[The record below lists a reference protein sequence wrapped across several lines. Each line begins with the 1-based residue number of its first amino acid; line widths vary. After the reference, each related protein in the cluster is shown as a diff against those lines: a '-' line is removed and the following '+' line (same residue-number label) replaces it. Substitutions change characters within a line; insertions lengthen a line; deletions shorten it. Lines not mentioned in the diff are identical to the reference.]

1 MATVHRAPRTAP
13 VARVAELAQRVDA
26 ALRIGSWLGIGTGAV
41 VARCTGTQQR
51 ATCSCIGD
59 TANVV
64 ARLEEHTRLE
74 QRGIL
79 MDEAPRSE
87 LPSGRVLE
95 ALAPV
100 ALKRKAAPTLMFA
113 VQRPTQ
119 RALFGR
125 SSSAVQAQFERTLS

>member
-1 MATVHRAPRTAP
+1 M
-13 VARVAELAQRVDA
+13 AELAQRVDA
-26 ALRIGSWLGIGTGAV
+26 AVRIGSWFGIGTGAV

-51 ATCSCIGD
+51 ATCRCIGD
-59 TANVV
+59 TANVA
-64 ARLEEHTRLE
+64 ARLEEHTRLS

-87 LPSGRVLE
+87 PPSGRVLE

-100 ALKRKAAPTLMFA
+100 ALKREAAPTLMFA